1 MFPAPGK
8 EAQMLLE
15 RLYREDFRRLFATV
29 VRLVKD
35 FDLAEDMLQEAFVA
49 ASEKWPQQ
57 GLPTNPRAWLISV
70 AHHKAL
76 DRFRRERRFEA
87 LDESHLQLDA
97 ALHEPDYDDAAIE
110 DDRLRLIFTCCHPAL
125 ERQIQVALTLR
136 EVCGLSTEAIASAF
150 LVQNT
155 AMAQRLVRGKAKIRT
170 AGIPYVVPAA
180 ADLPERLDAVLA
192 VIYLVYN
199 EGYRA
204 SSGAQLTTPELVDEA
219 LRLGRLLAQLL
230 PIGEVLGLLALM
242 LCNEARRPARVDAQG
257 ELVLLEHQDRSLW
270 RQDLIAEGQALLQR
284 AVATGAAGSYTLQAA
299 ISATHAAA
307 ASVEATDW
315 IRIVTLYDHLLA
327 LTDSPVVALNRAV
340 AVSMRDGAAAGLALL
355 QELAGDKQLQQ
366 YHPFHVARAELS
378 RRHGDMIVA
387 RAAYERALQLVQQ
400 EPERRHLLRRLA
412 SL

>member
-1 MFPAPGK
+1 
-8 EAQMLLE
+8 MLLE

-29 VRLVKD
+29 VRLEKD
-35 FDLAEDMLQEAFVA
+35 FDLAENMLQEAFA
-49 ASEKWPQQ
+49 TASEKWPEQ
-57 GLPTNPRAWLISV
+57 GLPGNPRAWLISV

-136 EVCGLSTEAIASAF
+136 EVCGLPTEAIASAF
-150 LVQNT
+150 LVQTT

-170 AGIPYVVPAA
+170 AGIPYIVPAA
-180 ADLPERLDAVLA
+180 ADLPERLDAVLT

-204 SSGAQLTTPELVDEA
+204 SSGAQLLAPELADEA
-219 LRLGRLLAQLL
+219 IRLARLLAQLL
-230 PIGEVLGLLALM
+230 PDGEVLGLLALM
-242 LCNEARRPARVDAQG
+242 LCNEARRPARVDAAG
-257 ELVLLEHQDRSLW
+257 ELVLLEDQDRSLW
-270 RQDLIAEGQALLQR
+270 RQDLIAEGQQLLEQ
-284 AVATGAAGSYTLQAA
+284 VLAAGRVGSYTLQAA
-299 ISATHAAA
+299 ISATHASAV
-307 ASVEATDW
+307 SVAQTDW
-315 IRIVTLYDHLLA
+315 SRIVTLYDHLLT
-327 LTDSPVVALNRAV
+327 LTASPVVALNRAV
-340 AVSMRDGAAAGLALL
+340 AVSMRDGPAAGLALL
-355 QELAGDKQLQQ
+355 HELAGDKLLQQ
-366 YHPFHVARAELS
+366 YHPLHVAMAELS
-378 RRHGDMIVA
+378 RRNGDAAAA

-400 EPERRHLLRRLA
+400 EPEQRHLQRRLA

>member
-1 MFPAPGK
+1 
-8 EAQMLLE
+8 MLLE

-29 VRLVKD
+29 VRLEKD
-35 FDLAEDMLQEAFVA
+35 FDLAEDMLQEAFA
-49 ASEKWPQQ
+49 TASEKWPEQ
-57 GLPTNPRAWLISV
+57 GLPGNPRAWLISV

-136 EVCGLSTEAIASAF
+136 EVCGLPTEAIASAF
-150 LVQNT
+150 LVQTT

-170 AGIPYVVPAA
+170 AGIPYIVPAA
-180 ADLPERLDAVLA
+180 ADLPERLDAVLT

-204 SSGAQLTTPELVDEA
+204 SSGAQLLAPELADEA
-219 LRLGRLLAQLL
+219 IRLARLLAQLL
-230 PIGEVLGLLALM
+230 PDGEVLGLLALM
-242 LCNEARRPARVDAQG
+242 LCNEARRPARVDAAG
-257 ELVLLEHQDRSLW
+257 ELVLLEDQDRSLW
-270 RQDLIAEGQALLQR
+270 RQDLIAEGQQLLEQ
-284 AVATGAAGSYTLQAA
+284 VLAAGRVGSYTLQAA
-299 ISATHAAA
+299 ISATHASAV
-307 ASVEATDW
+307 SVAQTDW
-315 IRIVTLYDHLLA
+315 SRIVTLYDHLLT
-327 LTDSPVVALNRAV
+327 LTASPVVALNRAV
-340 AVSMRDGAAAGLALL
+340 AVSMRDGPAAGLALL
-355 QELAGDKQLQQ
+355 HELAGDKLLQQ
-366 YHPFHVARAELS
+366 YHPLHVAMAELS
-378 RRHGDMIVA
+378 RRNGDAAAA

-400 EPERRHLLRRLA
+400 EPEQRHLQRRLA

>member
-49 ASEKWPQQ
+49 ASEKWPEQ
-57 GLPTNPRAWLISV
+57 GLPGNPRAWLISV

-87 LDESHLQLDA
+87 LEDSHLQLDA
-97 ALHEPDYDDAAIE
+97 ALHEPEYDDAAIE

-150 LVQNT
+150 LVQT
-155 AMAQRLVRGKAKIRT
+155 TTMAQRLVRGKAKIRT

-180 ADLPERLDAVLA
+180 ADLPERLDAVLT

-204 SSGAQLTTPELVDEA
+204 SSGAQLSAPELADEA
-219 LRLGRLLAQLL
+219 IRLARLLVQLL
-230 PIGEVLGLLALM
+230 PDGEVLGLLALM
-242 LCNEARRPARVDAQG
+242 LCNEARRPARVDADG
-257 ELVLLEHQDRSLW
+257 ELVLLEDQDRSLW
-270 RQDLIAEGQALLQR
+270 RRDLIAEGQQLLEQ
-284 AVATGAAGSYTLQAA
+284 VLATGRVGSYTLQAA
-299 ISATHAAA
+299 ISATHASAV
-307 ASVEATDW
+307 SVAQTDW
-315 IRIVTLYDHLLA
+315 PRIVTLYDHLLT
-327 LTDSPVVALNRAV
+327 LTASPVVALNRAV
-340 AVSMRDGAAAGLALL
+340 AVSMRDGPAAGLALL
-355 QELAGDKQLQQ
+355 RELAGDKLLQQ
-366 YHPFHVARAELS
+366 YHPLYVAQAELS
-378 RRHGDMIVA
+378 RRNGDVAAA
-387 RAAYERALQLVQQ
+387 RAAYSRALELVQQ
-400 EPERRHLLRRLA
+400 EPERRHLQRRLA